1 MDVKDYE
8 RMQRIYFKMFEELY
22 CMLMSLFDTSVTS
35 FFTCAGKNVIV
46 KSMKM
51 NLFYCLIFI
60 NNLTDQ

>member
-1 MDVKDYE
+1 
-8 RMQRIYFKMFEELY
+8 MFEELY

-51 NLFYCLIFI
+51 NLFYYLIFI

>member
-1 MDVKDYE
+1 MEDKDYE

-46 KSMKM
+46 KSMKI
-51 NLFYCLIFI
+51 NLFNYIISI
-60 NNLTDQ
+60 NNLSDQ